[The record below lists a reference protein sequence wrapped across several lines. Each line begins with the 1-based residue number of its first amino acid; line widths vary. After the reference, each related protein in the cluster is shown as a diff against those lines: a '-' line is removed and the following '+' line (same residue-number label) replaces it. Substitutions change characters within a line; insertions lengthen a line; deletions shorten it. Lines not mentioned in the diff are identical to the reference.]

1 MMEMTS
7 KKFLAV
13 TLRYIVLLS
22 ACILIICTVYP
33 IKVMNKEYYLY
44 SATTNS
50 DWRRELYGGRIL
62 QILVIE
68 DGDKFLKYWPSHEDT
83 LRKYVPV
90 VQRYHLTIKD
100 LERLN
105 WTVTYPPTE
114 DMKGV
119 SMWPPI
125 RKK

>member
-1 MMEMTS
+1 MTP

-22 ACILIICTVYP
+22 ACILIICTVYL
-33 IKVMNKEYYLY
+33 IKVKNKEYYLY

-68 DGDKFLKYWPSHEDT
+68 DGDKFLKYRPSHEDT

-90 VQRYHLTIKD
+90 VQHYHLTIKD

>member
-1 MMEMTS
+1 MMEMTP

-13 TLRYIVLLS
+13 TLLYIVLLS
-22 ACILIICTVYP
+22 ACIPIICTVYP
-33 IKVMNKEYYLY
+33 IKDKNKEYYLY

-62 QILVIE
+62 QIHVIE
-68 DGDKFLKYWPSHEDT
+68 DGDKILKYWPSHEDT
-83 LRKYVPV
+83 LRKYVPA
-90 VQRYHLTIKD
+90 VQCYHLTIKD

>member
-1 MMEMTS
+1 MIKMTP

-33 IKVMNKEYYLY
+33 IKVKNKEYYLY

-90 VQRYHLTIKD
+90 VQHYHLTIKD

-114 DMKGV
+114 DMIGV
-119 SMWPPI
+119 SM
-125 RKK
+125 

>member
-33 IKVMNKEYYLY
+33 IKVKNKEYYLY

>member
-33 IKVMNKEYYLY
+33 IKVKNKEYYLY
-44 SATTNS
+44 SGTTNS

-125 RKK
+125 RRK

>member
-1 MMEMTS
+1 MMEMTP

-13 TLRYIVLLS
+13 TLLYIVLLS
-22 ACILIICTVYP
+22 ACILIICTVYL
-33 IKVMNKEYYLY
+33 IKVKNKEYYLY

-114 DMKGV
+114 NMKGV

>member
-83 LRKYVPV
+83 LRKYLPV

>member
-1 MMEMTS
+1 MTS

-33 IKVMNKEYYLY
+33 IKVKNKEYYFY
-44 SATTNS
+44 SSTTNS
-50 DWRRELYGGRIL
+50 DWRKELYGGKIL